1 MPETITAI
9 YENGVLRPLSPLS
22 LNNGETVQITIVAE
36 VSQEELKGDREKS
49 MIKLMDVGRLVSLPK
64 KQGKLDRA
72 ELIKRAQQWRE
83 LMQKM
88 EPLPGKPLSE
98 MVIEDRGPW

>member
-36 VSQEELKGDREKS
+36 VSQEKLKGDREKS
-49 MIKLMDVGRLVSLPK
+49 MRKLMGLPT
-64 KQGKLDRA
+64 KQFKLDAAA
-72 ELIKRAQQWRE
+72 EQKRRE
-83 LMQKM
+83 LFEK
-88 EPLPGKPLSE
+88 LKGRVGKPLSE
-98 MVIEDRGPW
+98 IVIEDRGPW

>member
-9 YENGVLRPLSPLS
+9 YENGVFRPLSPLS
-22 LNNGETVQITIVAE
+22 LNDGETVQITIVAE
-36 VSQEELKGDREKS
+36 VSQEEVKGDREKS
-49 MIKLMDVGRLVSLPK
+49 MMRMFVGGMRLPK
-64 KQGKLDRA
+64 KQGKLDRD

>member
-22 LNNGETVQITIVAE
+22 LNDGETVQIKIVAE
-36 VSQEELKGDREKS
+36 VSPEELKGDRERA
-49 MIKLMDVGRLVSLPK
+49 IKLMDVRGLVRLPK

-88 EPLPGKPLSE
+88 EPLPGKPISE
-98 MVIEDRGPW
+98 IVIEDRGPW

>member
-22 LNNGETVQITIVAE
+22 LNDGETVQITIVAE
-36 VSQEELKGDREKS
+36 VSQEELKGDREKA
-49 MIKLMDVGRLVSLPK
+49 IKLMDVRGLVRLPK

>member
-9 YENGVLRPLSPLS
+9 YENGVFRPLSPLS
-22 LNNGETVQITIVAE
+22 LNDGETVQITIVAE

-49 MIKLMDVGRLVSLPK
+49 MMKMFVGGMRLPK

-98 MVIEDRGPW
+98 IVIEDRGPW

>member
-22 LNNGETVQITIVAE
+22 LNDGETVQITIVAE
-36 VSQEELKGDREKS
+36 VSQEEVKGDREKA
-49 MIKLMDVGRLVSLPK
+49 IKLMDVRGLVRLPK

>member
-9 YENGVLRPLSPLS
+9 YENGVFRPLSPLS
-22 LNNGETVQITIVAE
+22 LNDGETVQITIVAE
-36 VSQEELKGDREKS
+36 VSQEEVKDDREKA
-49 MIKLMDVGRLVSLPK
+49 IKLMDVRGLVRLPK

-88 EPLPGKPLSE
+88 EPLPGKPISE
-98 MVIEDRGPW
+98 IVIEDRGPW

>member
-22 LNNGETVQITIVAE
+22 LNDGETVEITIVAE
-36 VSQEELKGDREKS
+36 VSQEELKGDREKA
-49 MIKLMDVGRLVSLPK
+49 IKLMDVRGLVRLPK

>member
-9 YENGVLRPLSPLS
+9 YENGVFRPLSPLS
-22 LNNGETVQITIVAE
+22 LNDGETVQITIVAE

-49 MIKLMDVGRLVSLPK
+49 MMKMFVGGMRLPK

-88 EPLPGKPLSE
+88 EPLPGNPLSE

>member
-9 YENGVLRPLSPLS
+9 YENGVLRPLNPLS
-22 LNNGETVQITIVAE
+22 LNDGETVEITIVAE

-49 MIKLMDVGRLVSLPK
+49 MMRMFVGGMRLPK

>member
-22 LNNGETVQITIVAE
+22 LNDGETLQITIVAE
-36 VSQEELKGDREKS
+36 VSQEEVKGDREKS
-49 MIKLMDVGRLVSLPK
+49 MMKMFVGGMRLPK
-64 KQGKLDRA
+64 KQGKLDRD

-98 MVIEDRGPW
+98 IVIEDRGPW

>member
-22 LNNGETVQITIVAE
+22 LNDGETVQITIVAE
-36 VSQEELKGDREKS
+36 VSQEELKGDRETS
-49 MIKLMDVGRLVSLPK
+49 MMRMFVGGIRLPK
-64 KQGKLDRA
+64 KQGKLDRD